1 MIKEAM
7 ENERR
12 QSMANEQGLLK
23 KLQAVENDRKALI
36 SRAEQNDQKARD
48 YEDVLEKLTTQ
59 VEKDRRDSMAYQ
71 KSATDKIRLLEKKN
85 TDMAGEVDQRKAK
98 NAEDERALRQLY
110 ESIKEK
116 EKKYNEYIQ

>member
-23 KLQAVENDRKALI
+23 KLQAVENERKALI